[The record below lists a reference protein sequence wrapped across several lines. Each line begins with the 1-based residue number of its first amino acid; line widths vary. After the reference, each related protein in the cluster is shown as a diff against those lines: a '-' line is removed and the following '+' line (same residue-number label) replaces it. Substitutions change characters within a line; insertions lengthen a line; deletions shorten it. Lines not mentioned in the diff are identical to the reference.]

1 MFIGFPGTGSST
13 GVGPANY
20 GDAYQHPQSITEEDE
35 EATDA
40 DDDVLDSFK
49 MVRRHGKKHFCKC
62 KRGTYVCM
70 CEKLWPLVFFF
81 KFLCPI
87 TGPVGPP
94 GSPGIEG
101 PRGVKGELG
110 PRGEKGDAG
119 SFDFFMLMMADLRH
133 DLEQLQARVFPS
145 ARDSNRAIPRYV
157 NLNTFHIN
165 FGVIF
170 FFCEIG
176 TTCNNTWHGKRK

>member
-1 MFIGFPGTGSST
+1 
-13 GVGPANY
+13 
-20 GDAYQHPQSITEEDE
+20 
-35 EATDA
+35 
-40 DDDVLDSFK
+40 
-49 MVRRHGKKHFCKC
+49 
-62 KRGTYVCM
+62 M
-70 CEKLWPLVFFF
+70 CEKLCPLIFFF
-81 KFLCPI
+81 KSLCPI

-145 ARDSNRAIPRYV
+145 ARDSNRAIPRSV
-157 NLNTFHIN
+157 NLNKSYIN

-170 FFCEIG
+170 FSV
-176 TTCNNTWHGKRK
+176 K

>member
-1 MFIGFPGTGSST
+1 
-13 GVGPANY
+13 
-20 GDAYQHPQSITEEDE
+20 
-35 EATDA
+35 
-40 DDDVLDSFK
+40 
-49 MVRRHGKKHFCKC
+49 
-62 KRGTYVCM
+62 M
-70 CEKLWPLVFFF
+70 CEKLCPLVFFF
-81 KFLCPI
+81 KSLCPI

-157 NLNTFHIN
+157 KLNKFHIKVLLQ
-165 FGVIF
+165 FWSKF
-170 FFCEIG
+170 FRYNMQQHMAWEKQMREKHANSALNDQQPLLYSNEDNLILPQ
-176 TTCNNTWHGKRK
+176 NDE